1 MLACRKPRWS
11 RPVGRCRGLYA
22 ASVQANFFLF
32 FESFFSFKLGSDC
45 RLENKFKYLSYLR
58 LLPVSLAFCDLNDTF
73 FIKIRS
79 AEVNLQAHEVS
90 SLGKYF

>member
-1 MLACRKPRWS
+1 MH
-11 RPVGRCRGLYA
+11 GI
-22 ASVQANFFLF
+22 FLF
-32 FESFFSFKLGSDC
+32 YSYNSDC
-45 RLENKFKYLSYLR
+45 RLENKFKYQSYLR

-79 AEVNLQAHEVS
+79 AEVNLQAHEAS